1 MKTLI
6 LAALLSYA
14 PDTTIM
20 PKPRPADLCDNN
32 PACMEAIR
40 K

>member
-14 PDTTIM
+14 PSETIR
-20 PKPRPADLCDNN
+20 PQPRPADLCDNN
-32 PACMEAIR
+32 PACQEAIL